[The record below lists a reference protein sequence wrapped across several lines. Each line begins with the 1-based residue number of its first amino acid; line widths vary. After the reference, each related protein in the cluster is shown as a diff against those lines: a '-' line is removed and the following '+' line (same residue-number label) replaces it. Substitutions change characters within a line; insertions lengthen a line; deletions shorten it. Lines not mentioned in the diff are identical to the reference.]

1 MAGAEEQQWHPVLP
15 QITDPDLAPVVC
27 SSTPQNVINTV
38 VQKSN
43 FLKDHKFTII
53 ISIIVFL
60 IVIVALYM
68 YFTRRNK
75 KKLENTPAKV
85 APGNGPEDIN
95 LEELNN
101 LRSMRKQQARN
112 VASQPLETPLLA
124 LQQQQ
129 PVPLQPVPPQPV
141 PPQQVQQPV
150 SQVQQVPQV
159 LQVPQVPQVTQVQQQ
174 QAVPLQPVPQVQ
186 QQPEVTHNS
195 NYDPALDDLINSLN
209 DETLTSTEE

>member
-1 MAGAEEQQWHPVLP
+1 MAGAEDQQWHPVLP

-27 SSTPQNVINTV
+27 STPQNIINTA
-38 VQKSN
+38 VQKGN

-112 VASQPLETPLLA
+112 VVPQPVQVQQVQPA
-124 LQQQQ
+124 PQPQPQQQVQ
-129 PVPLQPVPPQPV
+129 PAPVQVQPQPQPAPQPQQVQHVPQQVQPAPQPV
-141 PPQQVQQPV
+141 P
-150 SQVQQVPQV
+150 
-159 LQVPQVPQVTQVQQQ
+159 QQ
-174 QAVPLQPVPQVQ
+174 QA
-186 QQPEVTHNS
+186 EVTHNS
-195 NYDPALDDLINSLN
+195 NYDPALDELINSLN
-209 DETLTSTEE
+209 DETLTSAED

>member
-112 VASQPLETPLLA
+112 VASQPLEPP
-124 LQQQQ
+124 QQVQPVPPQQVPQQVQ
-129 PVPLQPVPPQPV
+129 PVPLQPV
-141 PPQQVQQPV
+141 QQV
-150 SQVQQVPQV
+150 SQVQQQ
-159 LQVPQVPQVTQVQQQ
+159 
-174 QAVPLQPVPQVQ
+174 QPVSQVQ

>member
-1 MAGAEEQQWHPVLP
+1 MAGAEDQQWHPVLP

-27 SSTPQNVINTV
+27 STPQNIINTA
-38 VQKSN
+38 VQKGN

-112 VASQPLETPLLA
+112 V
-124 LQQQQ
+124 
-129 PVPLQPVPPQPV
+129 VPQPV
-141 PPQQVQQPV
+141 
-150 SQVQQVPQV
+150 QVQQVPQP
-159 LQVPQVPQVTQVQQQ
+159 VPVQP
-174 QAVPLQPVPQVQ
+174 APQPVPQQPVPQ
-186 QQPEVTHNS
+186 QQVQPAPQPQPQQVQPVPQQVQPAPQLVPQQQAEVTHNS
-195 NYDPALDDLINSLN
+195 NYDPALDELINSLN
-209 DETLTSTEE
+209 DETLTSAED

>member
-1 MAGAEEQQWHPVLP
+1 MAGAEDQQWHPVLP

-27 SSTPQNVINTV
+27 STPQNIINTA
-38 VQKSN
+38 VQKGN

-85 APGNGPEDIN
+85 VPGNGPEDIN

-112 VASQPLETPLLA
+112 VVPQPVQPA
-124 LQQQQ
+124 PQPVPQPVQPAPQPVPQPAPQPVPQQ
-129 PVPLQPVPPQPV
+129 PVPQ
-141 PPQQVQQPV
+141 
-150 SQVQQVPQV
+150 
-159 LQVPQVPQVTQVQQQ
+159 
-174 QAVPLQPVPQVQ
+174 QPVPQLVQAQLAPQQPAPQ
-186 QQPEVTHNS
+186 QQAEVTHNS
-195 NYDPALDDLINSLN
+195 NYDPVLDELINSLN
-209 DETLTSTEE
+209 DETLTSAED

>member
-1 MAGAEEQQWHPVLP
+1 VLP

-112 VASQPLETPLLA
+112 VASQPLEPQQIAQLHQVQPQQVQLQQVQPQQ
-124 LQQQQ
+124 LQPVPQVQPQQPVPQVPQVQQQQ
-129 PVPLQPVPPQPV
+129 PVP
-141 PPQQVQQPV
+141 
-150 SQVQQVPQV
+150 QVP
-159 LQVPQVPQVTQVQQQ
+159 QVQQQ
-174 QAVPLQPVPQVQ
+174 QAVPLQAVSQVQPVSQVQ
-186 QQPEVTHNS
+186 QQPEATHSS